1 MAGIGYDQDY
11 YGWALQQAALLRT
24 GNLSEIDI
32 QHLAEEIESMGR
44 SERRQLTNRLEVLL
58 LHLLKWCYQPHRR
71 EIDGNGWLRSIREQR
86 RRIPKLLRDNPSL
99 QSVITACLVD
109 AYDDARYG
117 ASDETGLPI
126 STFPA
131 TCPYAFAQ
139 VLDQDFLP
147 A

>member
-1 MAGIGYDQDY
+1 MASIHYDQDY
-11 YGWALQQAALLRT
+11 YGWTLQQAALLRA
-24 GNLSEIDI
+24 GKLSEIDI
-32 QHLAEEIESMGR
+32 QHLAEEIESLGR

-71 EIDGNGWLRSIREQR
+71 EIDGNSWLRSIREQR

-99 QSVITACLVD
+99 QSVIAACLAD

-126 STFPA
+126 STFPE
-131 TCPYAFAQ
+131 TCPYTFEQ
-139 VLDQDFLP
+139 VLEQNFLP
-147 A
+147 V

>member
-1 MAGIGYDQDY
+1 MAGIAYDQDY

-24 GNLSEIDI
+24 GKLSEIDA

-58 LHLLKWCYQPHRR
+58 LHLLKWRYQPHRR
-71 EIDGNGWLRSIREQR
+71 EIDGNSWLRLIREQR

-99 QSVITACLVD
+99 QSVIADCLAD

-126 STFPA
+126 STFPE
-131 TCPYAFAQ
+131 TCPYAFEQAIAP
-139 VLDQDFLP
+139 DFLP
-147 A
+147 D